1 MTGLLSK
8 AATKITTFKKSVV
21 IMLRLAYG
29 SGVPRERNGQ
39 REIRRLEHAWLAMLL
54 FLLGV
59 ALVSVVRGEQS
70 AVFVHYNLENYI
82 VMDRRENGQL
92 VHSPKPEK
100 EMGPLLRI
108 IREIHPDLLGV
119 AEMGSPGQF
128 ESFRQRLAQEGITF
142 VDAEYVSGPDP
153 DRHIALLS
161 RFPIISRHSE
171 ANVPIYLPNVTESVR
186 RGILDVTVRI
196 STDFE
201 LRLIGA
207 HLKSKLPIPEG
218 EELVRRQ
225 EAQELRNHIDR
236 VMKEA
241 PEVPLLVYGDLN
253 DTKEQPAIQEVLG
266 DRQSPTHLTDLWLS
280 DYTGDHWTYYQKFTD
295 TYARIDYILTNRS
308 LLPAIDRKHCYVFRS
323 VDWNQASDHR
333 PIVATIRV
341 PEQPV
346 GLEIGERGR

>member
-1 MTGLLSK
+1 MKGK
-8 AATKITTFKKSVV
+8 GK
-21 IMLRLAYG
+21 
-29 SGVPRERNGQ
+29 
-39 REIRRLEHAWLAMLL
+39 REIWRLERAWLGMLL
-54 FLLGV
+54 FLLSV

-70 AVFVHYNLENYI
+70 AVFAHYNLENYL
-82 VMDRRENGQL
+82 VMDRRDNGQI
-92 VHSPKPEK
+92 VHAAKPEK
-100 EMGPLLRI
+100 EIGPLLRI

-119 AEMGSPGQF
+119 AEIGTPDQF
-128 ESFRQRLAQEGITF
+128 QSFRNRLAQEGITF
-142 VDAEYVSGPDP
+142 VDTEYVSGPDP

-161 RFPIISRHSE
+161 RFSIISRNSE
-171 ANVPIYLPNVTESVR
+171 VNVPIQIPNGTESVR

-196 STDFE
+196 SAGFR

-225 EAQELRNHIDR
+225 EARELRNHIDR

-241 PEVPLLVYGDLN
+241 SDVPLLVYGDLN

-295 TYARIDYILTNRS
+295 TYERIDYILISRL
-308 LLPAIDRKHCYVFRS
+308 LLPSIDRRHCYVFRS
-323 VDWNQASDHR
+323 LDWNQASDHR
-333 PIVATIRV
+333 PVVATIRI
-341 PEQPV
+341 PD
-346 GLEIGERGR
+346 GK

>member
-1 MTGLLSK
+1 MEGTSK
-8 AATKITTFKKSVV
+8 
-21 IMLRLAYG
+21 
-29 SGVPRERNGQ
+29 
-39 REIRRLEHAWLAMLL
+39 REIRRLERAWFALLL
-54 FLLGV
+54 FLLCI

-70 AVFVHYNLENYI
+70 AVFAHYNLENYI

-100 EMGPLLRI
+100 EIEPLLRI

-119 AEMGSPGQF
+119 AEMGAPEQF
-128 ESFRQRLAQEGITF
+128 QSFRDRLAEEGITF
-142 VDAEYVSGPDP
+142 VDAEYVSGQDP

-161 RFPIISRHSE
+161 RFPITSRNSE
-171 ANVPIYLPNVTESVR
+171 SNVPIHVLNGTESVR
-186 RGILDVTVRI
+186 RGILDVTVQI
-196 STDFE
+196 SPGFR

-225 EAQELRNHIDR
+225 EAQELRSHVDR

-241 PEVPLLVYGDLN
+241 PDVPLLVYGDLN

-280 DYTGDHWTYYQKFTD
+280 DYTGDHWTYYQK
-295 TYARIDYILTNRS
+295 
-308 LLPAIDRKHCYVFRS
+308 LLVLGPS
-323 VDWNQASDHR
+323 
-333 PIVATIRV
+333 
-341 PEQPV
+341 
-346 GLEIGERGR
+346 

>member
-1 MTGLLSK
+1 MEGSSK
-8 AATKITTFKKSVV
+8 
-21 IMLRLAYG
+21 
-29 SGVPRERNGQ
+29 
-39 REIRRLEHAWLAMLL
+39 REIRRLERAWLALLL
-54 FLLGV
+54 FLLCI

-70 AVFVHYNLENYI
+70 TVFAHYNLENYI

-100 EMGPLLRI
+100 EIEPLLRI

-119 AEMGSPGQF
+119 AEMGTPDQF
-128 ESFRQRLAQEGITF
+128 RSFRDRLAQAGVSF
-142 VDAEYVSGPDP
+142 VDVEYVSGPDP

-161 RFPIISRHSE
+161 RFPITSRNSE
-171 ANVPIYLPNVTESVR
+171 ANVPIHIPNVTESVR
-186 RGILDVTVRI
+186 RGILDVTVQI
-196 STDFE
+196 SANFH

-241 PEVPLLVYGDLN
+241 PDAPLLVYGDLN

-266 DRQSPTHLTDLWLS
+266 DRQSPTRLTDLWLS

-295 TYARIDYILTNRS
+295 TYARIDYVLINRS
-308 LLPAIDRKHCYVFRS
+308 LLPSIDRKHCYVFRS
-323 VDWNQASDHR
+323 VDWNEASDHR
-333 PIVATIRV
+333 PVVATIRI
-341 PEQPV
+341 PDS
-346 GLEIGERGR
+346 GK

>member
-1 MTGLLSK
+1 L
-8 AATKITTFKKSVV
+8 
-21 IMLRLAYG
+21 
-29 SGVPRERNGQ
+29 
-39 REIRRLEHAWLAMLL
+39 LL
-54 FLLGV
+54 FLLCI

-70 AVFVHYNLENYI
+70 AVFAHYNLENYI

-100 EMGPLLRI
+100 EIAPLLRI

-119 AEMGSPGQF
+119 AEMGAPEQF
-128 ESFRQRLAQEGITF
+128 QGFRDRLAEEGITF
-142 VDAEYVSGPDP
+142 VDAEYVSGQDP

-161 RFPIISRHSE
+161 RFPITSRNSE
-171 ANVPIYLPNVTESVR
+171 SNVPIHVLNGTESVR
-186 RGILDVTVRI
+186 RGILDVTVQI
-196 STDFE
+196 SPGFR

-225 EAQELRNHIDR
+225 EAQELRSHVDR

-241 PEVPLLVYGDLN
+241 PDVPLLVFGDLN

-295 TYARIDYILTNRS
+295 TYARIDYILINRT
-308 LLPAIDRKHCYVFRS
+308 LLPSIDHKHSYVFRS
-323 VDWNQASDHR
+323 ADWNQASDHR
-333 PIVATIRV
+333 PVVATIRI
-341 PEQPV
+341 PD
-346 GLEIGERGR
+346 RK

>member
-1 MTGLLSK
+1 MLLY
-8 AATKITTFKKSVV
+8 AAFS
-21 IMLRLAYG
+21 AYISLFFMEPDG
-29 SGVPRERNGQ
+29 N
-39 REIRRLEHAWLAMLL
+39 REIRHLERAWLALLL
-54 FLLGV
+54 FLLGL

-70 AVFVHYNLENYI
+70 VVFASYNVENYL
-82 VMDRRENGQL
+82 VMDRRENGQI
-92 VHSPKPEK
+92 VHSAKPEK
-100 EMGPLLRI
+100 EIAPLLRI

-119 AEMGSPGQF
+119 AEMGAPEQF
-128 ESFRQRLAQEGITF
+128 QSFRDRLAEEGITF

-161 RFPIISRHSE
+161 RFPITSHNSE
-171 ANVPIYLPNVTESVR
+171 SNVPIHVPNGAESVR
-186 RGILDVTVRI
+186 RGILDVTVQI
-196 STDFE
+196 SPGFR

-225 EAQELRNHIDR
+225 EAQELRSHVDR

-241 PEVPLLVYGDLN
+241 PDVPLLVYGDLN

-295 TYARIDYILTNRS
+295 TYARIDYILISRT
-308 LLPAIDRKHCYVFRS
+308 LLPSIDHKHSYVFRS
-323 VDWNQASDHR
+323 ADWNQASDHR
-333 PIVATIRV
+333 PVVATIRI
-341 PEQPV
+341 PDPK
-346 GLEIGERGR
+346 

>member
-1 MTGLLSK
+1 
-8 AATKITTFKKSVV
+8 VP
-21 IMLRLAYG
+21 LAYD
-29 SGVPRERNGQ
+29 SGVPREGNGQ
-39 REIRRLEHAWLAMLL
+39 REIRRVERAWLAMLL

-70 AVFVHYNLENYI
+70 AVFAHYNLENYI

-100 EMGPLLRI
+100 EIAPLLRI
-108 IREIHPDLLGV
+108 IREIRPDLLGV

-171 ANVPIYLPNVTESVR
+171 ANVPIHLPNVTESVR
-186 RGILDVTVRI
+186 RGILDVTVHI
-196 STDFE
+196 STDFD

-241 PEVPLLVYGDLN
+241 PDVSLLVYGDLN

-280 DYTGDHWTYYQKFTD
+280 DYAGDHWTYYQKFTD
-295 TYARIDYILTNRS
+295 TYARIDYILTNRL

-323 VDWNQASDHR
+323 ADWNQASDHR

>member
-1 MTGLLSK
+1 MEGSSK
-8 AATKITTFKKSVV
+8 
-21 IMLRLAYG
+21 
-29 SGVPRERNGQ
+29 
-39 REIRRLEHAWLAMLL
+39 REIRRLERAWLALLL
-54 FLLGV
+54 FLLCI

-70 AVFVHYNLENYI
+70 AVFAHYNLENYI

-100 EMGPLLRI
+100 EIAPLLRI

-119 AEMGSPGQF
+119 AEMGAPEQF
-128 ESFRQRLAQEGITF
+128 QSFRDRLAEEGITF
-142 VDAEYVSGPDP
+142 VDAEYVSGQDP

-161 RFPIISRHSE
+161 RFPITSRNSE
-171 ANVPIYLPNVTESVR
+171 SNVPIHVLNGTESVR
-186 RGILDVTVRI
+186 RGILDVTVQI
-196 STDFE
+196 SPGFR

-225 EAQELRNHIDR
+225 EAQELRSHVDR

-241 PEVPLLVYGDLN
+241 PDVPLLVYGDLN

-295 TYARIDYILTNRS
+295 TYARIDYILINRT
-308 LLPAIDRKHCYVFRS
+308 LLPSIDHKHSYVFRS
-323 VDWNQASDHR
+323 ADWNQASDHR
-333 PIVATIRV
+333 PVVATIRI
-341 PEQPV
+341 PD
-346 GLEIGERGR
+346 RK